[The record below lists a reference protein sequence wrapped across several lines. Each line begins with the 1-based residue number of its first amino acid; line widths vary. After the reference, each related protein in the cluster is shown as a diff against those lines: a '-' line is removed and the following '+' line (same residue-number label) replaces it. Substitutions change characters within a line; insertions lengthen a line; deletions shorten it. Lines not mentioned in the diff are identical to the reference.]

1 MSDLDA
7 ILKKIQK
14 KETTHINGQQGTGR
28 SSLQWLLEQEED
40 LKTHPIHNNNDLK
53 LLVCGEEGFASIEQ
67 DIRKATRS
75 IDLVCW
81 GFDPAMELNRMTP
94 TTDPLVNGYQYWPR
108 GTTYGDLLADKAKQG
123 VQVRLL
129 LWFSSGKEEAVKS
142 AVYMLMGNTGAAAKE
157 LAKAAIKRTIQEA
170 VHNADIPLWE
180 PMPGF
185 GKAYEMKYA
194 PKPQLRNS
202 KPTSKEMRAAYVKAW
217 WLAALSGGIPNL
229 EVRFREADSQ
239 AIDALKQ
246 SYLPTELSATEELS
260 ISAVGTHH
268 QKPILI
274 DYHPASSASAGGPNT
289 CGYVMGLNSV
299 TDYWDS
305 PQHLYNDPRRES
317 AYDVGAPWLA
327 TWHVKPYRDYAMRVA
342 GQALA
347 CLNRN
352 FCTAWDKAKI
362 THATLGSGSLLAQRE
377 KFKPTPQGKHR
388 AQIVRTQPEDKDAT
402 ILKSYTLA
410 TSQAVN
416 YIYIENQYV
425 QLEHWALFVKSQRE
439 KLVQQFVRSHQK
451 SRVTLPNLSQTHE
464 GPARMHK
471 RTAAL
476 GLSSPEVPAPL
487 FVFVVMPQAER
498 GQMVP
503 ATYATL
509 AQLGQASTVRGYHSQ
524 VEALRQGKDPG
535 GDALAKAIL
544 KDSMAAVPSTGKVAK
559 ELEKLGVGTLTAML
573 MTYDSANQSGKLRIN
588 KRDSEAEEAR
598 AANEARPSRQLS
610 PTYGDAAKALADKAL
625 APADRFAKRPSDVSA
640 TEYSDYNITP
650 QRYREIYIHSKLMLV
665 DDAFITLGS
674 ANLNKRS
681 MAGDSEL
688 NIAVPDHG
696 LAKAARQ
703 RVWGNLAGNDYNG
716 GDGTPEIT
724 KDTFDSWKKRMT
736 ANANNRK
743 TGEAPLNGSFI
754 HTYDDPR
761 GAPLVRLA

>member
-14 KETTHINGQQGTGR
+14 KETTHINRPQGTGR

-53 LLVCGEEGFASIEQ
+53 FLVCGEEGFASIEQ

-81 GFDPAMELNRMTP
+81 GFDPAMELTRMVP
-94 TTDPLVNGYQYWPR
+94 TSDPLVNGYQYWPR
-108 GTTYGDLLADKAKQG
+108 GTVYGDLLADKAKQG

-129 LWFSSGKEEAVKS
+129 LWFASGQEEAVKG
-142 AVYMLMGNTGAAAKE
+142 VVHMLLGNQSVAAKE
-157 LAKAAIKRTIQEA
+157 LVTAVMKRGIQEA
-170 VHNADIPLWE
+170 TRNADIPLVWQ

-185 GKAYEMKYA
+185 VSAFNDLRA
-194 PKPQLRNS
+194 PKLQVRNA
-202 KPTSKEMRAAYVKAW
+202 KPTTQEVRAAYVKAW
-217 WLAALSGGIPNL
+217 WLAALSGGIANL
-229 EVRFREADSQ
+229 EVRFRETDAK

-246 SYLPTELSATEELS
+246 SHLPTALSATEELS

-268 QKPILI
+268 QKTILV
-274 DYHPASSASAGGPNT
+274 DYHPASSAQAGTPNT

-317 AYDVGAPWLA
+317 AYAVGAFWLEA
-327 TWHVKPYRDYAMRVA
+327 WHVKPYRDYAMRVA
-342 GQALA
+342 GEALA
-347 CLNRN
+347 CVNRN
-352 FCTAWDKAKI
+352 FCAGWDKAKL
-362 THATLGSGSLLAQRE
+362 THAKLGSGALWAQRE
-377 KFKPTPQGKHR
+377 KFKPLPQGKHR
-388 AQIVRTQPEDKDAT
+388 AQIVRTQAEDKDAT

-425 QLEHWALFVKSQRE
+425 QLEHWARFVKSQRQ
-439 KLVQQFVRSHQK
+439 KLAQEFSTSRQQALAK
-451 SRVTLPNLSQTHE
+451 NPKLS
-464 GPARMHK
+464 
-471 RTAAL
+471 L
-476 GLSSPEVPAPL
+476 PEVPAPL

-503 ATYATL
+503 STYATL
-509 AQLGQASTVRGYHSQ
+509 AQLGQASTVRGYHNQ

-544 KDSMAAVPSTGKVAK
+544 KDSLDAVPSTSAVAD
-559 ELEKLGVGTLTAML
+559 ELRQLNVKSLTAML
-573 MTYDSANQSGKLRIN
+573 MTYDSANQSGKLRI
-588 KRDSEAEEAR
+588 KQRDSEAEEAR
-598 AANEARPSRQLS
+598 AANEARPSGQLS

-625 APADRFAKRPSDVSA
+625 PPASRFAKRPSDVSA
-640 TEYSDYNITP
+640 NEYSDYNITP

-681 MAGDSEL
+681 MVGDSEL

-703 RVWGNLAGNDYNG
+703 RVWGNLAGNDLDG

-724 KDTFDSWKKRMT
+724 GKTFERWKSRMT
-736 ANANNRK
+736 DNAKNRNE
-743 TGEAPLNGSFI
+743 GLPPLNGSFI